1 MTQAILRTRHG
12 SDPSPQSLPSIKVD
26 PYAGDV
32 PDSSDLRRFRLDQTT
47 WDEYGELVGNGGRSG
62 DLKAYIEW
70 RLDNPDT
77 PLPGKRR
84 GPLKKS
90 RTPRAAAKHAA
101 GKAQADEPGA
111 DG

>member
-1 MTQAILRTRHG
+1 M
-12 SDPSPQSLPSIKVD
+12 PPIKVR

-32 PDSSDLRRFRLDQTT
+32 PDNDIRRFRLDIET
-47 WDEYGELVGNGGRSG
+47 WKEYGGLVGDAGRSA

-84 GPLKKS
+84 GPVKKV
-90 RTPRAAAKHAA
+90 RPKPTEA
-101 GKAQADEPGA
+101 
-111 DG
+111 